1 MIRKKEIISYGFN
14 WTIQKADQENEDKKQ
29 LHDL

>member
-1 MIRKKEIISYGFN
+1 MLRKKEIISYGLN
-14 WTIQKADQENEDKKQ
+14 WIIQMADQDNEDKKQ